1 MLIFVWVRWERAHAL
16 VPTEVWLWFPLKPSG
31 FCLSFKFIS
40 LPLSLYGNA
49 PVVLRDLGKA
59 GASLTLYGFLYRF
72 ESFLY
77 ILKYLPLYVDEYTCL
92 FMTISSFIGNKAY
105 YVYVYLY
112 LRMNV
117 LVCWSVCEWVLW

>member
-1 MLIFVWVRWERAHAL
+1 MVFVHR
-16 VPTEVWLWFPLKPSG
+16 SN
-31 FCLSFKFIS
+31 LSH
-40 LPLSLYGNA
+40 SLYGNA

-59 GASLTLYGFLYRF
+59 GSSLTLFGFLYRF

-92 FMTISSFIGNKAY
+92 LMTISSFIGNKAY
-105 YVYVYLY
+105 YVYLY

-117 LVCWSVCEWVLW
+117 LVC